1 MYEPGGGVLKVSYE
15 IFWTKI
21 KTTTLRN
28 RTENRFTIPATTLNR
43 FEINTIVM
51 IRTDLGIPASSKN

>member
-21 KTTTLRN
+21 KTTTLRK
-28 RTENRFTIPATTLNR
+28 RTKIGLQYRQL
-43 FEINTIVM
+43 
-51 IRTDLGIPASSKN
+51 L